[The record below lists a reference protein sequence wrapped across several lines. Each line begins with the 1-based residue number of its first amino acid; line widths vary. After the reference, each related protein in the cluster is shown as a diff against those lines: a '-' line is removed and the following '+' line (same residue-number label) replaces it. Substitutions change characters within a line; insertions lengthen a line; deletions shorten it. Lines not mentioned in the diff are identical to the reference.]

1 MWYRVALETIL
12 GGRGLSETEGVLAK
26 ARKWLELSLE
36 KESGGNRR
44 EHWKFIYIY
53 KVFNRIANSL
63 IIITL
68 KIILTDLY
76 LTQAANLT
84 LLTAILLQ

>member
-1 MWYRVALETIL
+1 MWYRVALEKTL
-12 GGRGLSETEGVLAK
+12 GGRGLSETEGILAK

-44 EHWKFIYIY
+44 EHWKLYIYILM
-53 KVFNRIANSL
+53 FNRIANSL

-68 KIILTDLY
+68 KIILTDPY